1 MNLFDYD
8 DDYFWDLA
16 DMREEQEYQRE
27 CAEWEEYMDFQ
38 YGVDV
43 STPLFSLKG
52 ILSLAITCYIM
63 GKIFFG
69 W

>member
-8 DDYFWDLA
+8 DDYLWDLA
-16 DMREEQEYQRE
+16 EMREEEEYERE
-27 CAEWEEYMDFQ
+27 FAEWEDHMKFTYDI
-38 YGVDV
+38 DV
-43 STPLFSLKG
+43 SAPLFSLRG